1 MLLFESVHESVV
13 TGQVNVDGPMAEL
26 SATLAVLKLNALPK
40 HCVCHHASVSS
51 DNAHWESLNDTRGHT
66 FLRDNSTIS

>member
-1 MLLFESVHESVV
+1 MFHSMCVHAGCLKVMHESVV

-26 SATLAVLKLNALPK
+26 SATFAVLKLNALPK

-51 DNAHWESLNDTRGHT
+51 DNAHW
-66 FLRDNSTIS
+66 